1 MKHSIRFSVTSLL
14 LILMLFLPLFCL
26 ADETPCA
33 HARSVPDDF
42 VCELP
47 EGKAA
52 DAYYFSDAILIGDS
66 IAASLDLREVIPEL
80 KIHYVIGLSPNAA
93 LKYNNVEY
101 EGEKITMEAMVARM
115 QPRKL
120 FVMLGS
126 NGLDQMKSGVILD
139 DYHALLDQLLDD
151 LPDTEIYL
159 ISVTPIRSPA
169 TKEKYPTFTHARI
182 RAFNNGLLE
191 MAQEHGVH
199 YIDCYTPLMMENMN
213 DGLKANFTG
222 DGIHLT
228 EQGAGLVAQA
238 IRTHV
243 VLEEVIYEEVIFE

>member
-1 MKHSIRFSVTSLL
+1 MKRPIKTSAVSLL
-14 LILMLFLPLFCL
+14 LTLLLLLPMTSL
-26 ADETPCA
+26 AEETPCA

-47 EGKAA
+47 EIDPV
-52 DAYYFSDAILIGDS
+52 DAFYFSDAILIGDS

-93 LKYNNVEY
+93 LKYSNVEY
-101 EGEKITMEAMVARM
+101 EGEKMTMEAMVTRI

-182 RAFNNGLLE
+182 RAFNTGLLE

-243 VLEEVIYEEVIFE
+243 APEDVIYEEIILE